1 MNRIPLSQDTIIKEF
16 LQRLRQHLGDG
27 LKEVIGKNVY
37 CLLYTSDAADE

>member
-1 MNRIPLSQDTIIKEF
+1 MNRSLFYQDTIIKEF

-37 CLLYTSDAADE
+37 RNESISEPKG

>member
-1 MNRIPLSQDTIIKEF
+1 MMKIQQDTIIKEF

-37 CLLYTSDAADE
+37 RNESISEPKG

>member
-1 MNRIPLSQDTIIKEF
+1 MMKIYQDIIIKEF

-37 CLLYTSDAADE
+37 RNESISEPKG